1 MPDTIACPAEKKPS
15 NTSYLSGDNWEL
27 SGCSL
32 SSLQL
37 IAVVEF
43 IAQTLA
49 PVKAGDWIKRN
60 RRDALK
66 LVCGHR
72 SGDLTAV
79 WIPGSRS
86 EAHRDL
92 RRAREAAEPDQLRA
106 WHHLSTFLL
115 RIGSGQGLTDIA
127 RYRAD
132 FGGNHCGEVGQYLG

>member
-1 MPDTIACPAEKKPS
+1 MRPS
-15 NTSYLSGDNWEL
+15 NTLYLSGDKWEL
-27 SGCSL
+27 SGRSL
-32 SSLQL
+32 FSLQL
-37 IAVVEF
+37 IAIVEV

-49 PVKAGDWIKRN
+49 PVKAGDRVKRN

-86 EAHRDL
+86 EASRDL
-92 RRAREAAEPDQLRA
+92 GRARAAAEPDQLRA
-106 WHHLSTFLL
+106 RHRLSRFLL
-115 RIGSGQGLTDIA
+115 RIGSGQRLTGIA

-132 FGGNHCGEVGQYLG
+132 LGGNHCGRVEQYLG